1 MQLQPVI
8 SVRKLKPFKEMTLGE
23 FSLRELLSA
32 FSWSLLSLQQVHVKD
47 KSLTHFSKPVMLVS
61 AVNHCL
67 RS

>member
-1 MQLQPVI
+1 
-8 SVRKLKPFKEMTLGE
+8 MTLGE